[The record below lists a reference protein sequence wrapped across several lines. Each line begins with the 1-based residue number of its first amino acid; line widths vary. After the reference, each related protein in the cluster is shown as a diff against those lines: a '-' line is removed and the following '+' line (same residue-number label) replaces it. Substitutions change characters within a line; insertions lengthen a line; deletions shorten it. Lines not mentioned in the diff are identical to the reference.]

1 MAMIEQIRNR
11 QGLLLAMI
19 GIGMLGFLVPYDA
32 VLALM
37 GQGNTRDVGSVDG
50 ESISALDY
58 RMEVDERRRLGFS
71 GDQLQDEVWADLT
84 ANIVLDD
91 TYDALGLEVTDA
103 EFQEMLF
110 GDLDSPYMGRAF
122 YSNGENKAFW
132 QQNFGAMLTTDQGKL
147 NLLSYKRLILAK
159 RKKEKMDALLA
170 DALYTNSLEGKYE
183 YINAEK
189 KAEIKYVAKLYKNIN
204 DDEVSVSDSDVKRY
218 YNAHKNDPKFQ
229 QTEGRDISYVKI
241 PLGASEADIQ
251 AMEGEMA
258 SVSSDWAA
266 ADDAEAFAQEANG
279 GREDIRNLRLA
290 QVELDVNEAKFF
302 SEAPGTI
309 VGPYT
314 KNGQMQLAQVIERT
328 MVPDE
333 AAKCRHILLT
343 AKDAKDAEE
352 MAELGARADSLKR
365 VLRNGGDFDDLV
377 QRFSGDPGSKATGGV
392 YDFFP
397 KGRMVKPFED
407 FCFDKPIGAL
417 GWVETTYGVHLIE
430 VLDRRSEVEEARVAF
445 ITKPVSAS
453 SGTAREA
460 YAMAS
465 EFAINA
471 TDKESLMA
479 AAADAGYATGEANSI
494 APAARSIAGVRD
506 AAEIVSWAYRS
517 EAGEVSNPILTPD
530 FYIVAHLDAATKAG
544 VPELESVRDEM
555 REGAINEA
563 KGELY
568 AEKMDGANLEDIA
581 AAVGETVKTG
591 RDVSIKFPTVRGSG
605 ASTEPKVAGA
615 ALAIPVG
622 SMSSPIVGTHGV
634 WVIAPQNVTEAGSK
648 DSYLEEQSTLAS
660 RARTNFPF
668 TVLNTMQKAA
678 GVEDNRRQQN

>member
-1 MAMIEQIRNR
+1 MIEQIRNR

-32 VLALM
+32 VLALI
-37 GQGNTRDVGSVDG
+37 GQGNNRDVGSVG
-50 ESISALDY
+50 GQSVSALEY
-58 RMEVDERRRLGFS
+58 RMELEERRRLGFS
-71 GDQLQDEVWADLT
+71 GDQLQDEVWSDLT
-84 ANIVLDD
+84 ANIVLED

-110 GDLDSPYMGRAF
+110 GDLDSPYMSRAF

-132 QQNFGAMLTTDQGKL
+132 QQNFGAMLTTDQGKM
-147 NLLSYKRLILAK
+147 NLLSYKKMIIGK

-183 YINAEK
+183 FKNTDS
-189 KAEIKYVAKLYKNIN
+189 KAEIRYVAKLYKNIP
-204 DDEVSVSDSDVKRY
+204 DGDVEVSASDIKRY
-218 YNAHKNDPKFQ
+218 YKAHKNDPKYQ
-229 QTEGRDISYVKI
+229 QTEGRNISFVKI
-241 PLGASEADIQ
+241 PVGASADDLK
-251 AMEGEMA
+251 AMEVELEGLAE
-258 SVSSDWAA
+258 DWT
-266 ADDAEAFAQEANG
+266 DAEDAVAYATEAN

-302 SEAPGTI
+302 SEAVGSV

-314 KNGQMQLAQVIERT
+314 KNGQIQVARILDRN

-343 AKDAKDAEE
+343 AKDATDKEE
-352 MAELGARADSLKR
+352 MAKLGERADSLKR
-365 VLRNGGDFDDLV
+365 VLRNGGDFADLV
-377 QRFSGDPGSKATGGV
+377 QRFSGDPGSKSTGGV

-407 FCFDKPIGAL
+407 FCFNKPIGAL
-417 GWVETTYGVHLIE
+417 GWVETNYGVHLIE
-430 VLDRRSEVEEARVAF
+430 VLDRRTKVEEARVAF
-445 ITKPVSAS
+445 ITKEVAASAA
-453 SGTAREA
+453 TARDA

-479 AAADAGYATGEANSI
+479 AAKEAGYATGEANSI
-494 APAARSIAGVRD
+494 APAARSIAGVKD
-506 AAEIVSWAYRS
+506 ASEIVAWSYRS
-517 EAGEVSNPILTPD
+517 QEGEVSNPILTSD
-530 FYIVAHLDAATKAG
+530 FYIVAHLDAITKAG
-544 VPELESVRDEM
+544 APDLEDVREQM
-555 REGAINEA
+555 VEGATNEA

-568 AEKMDGANLEDIA
+568 AEKMTGSNLDDIA
-581 AAVGETVKTG
+581 AAVSETVKTG

-605 ASTEPKVAGA
+605 ASAEPKVAGA
-615 ALAIPVG
+615 AFSIPTGEV
-622 SMSSPIVGTHGV
+622 SAPIVGTYGV
-634 WVIAPQNVTEAGSK
+634 WVIAPLKVSEAGEK

-668 TVLNTMQKAA
+668 TVLNVMQKAA

>member
-1 MAMIEQIRNR
+1 MIEQIRNR

-37 GQGNTRDVGSVDG
+37 GQGTARDVGSVGG
-50 ESISALDY
+50 ESISAMDY

-84 ANIVLDD
+84 ANIVLDE

-132 QQNFGAMLTTDQGKL
+132 QQNFGAMLTTDQGKM
-147 NLLSYKRLILAK
+147 NLMSYKRLILEK
-159 RKKEKMDALLA
+159 RKKEKMDALLT
-170 DALYTNSLEGKYE
+170 DALYTNSLEGKYD
-183 YINAEK
+183 YINTEK

-218 YNAHKNDPKFQ
+218 YNAHKNDPKYQ

-241 PLGASEADIQ
+241 PVGASESDIK
-251 AMEGEMA
+251 AMEVELETIA
-258 SVSSDWAA
+258 EDWAD
-266 ADDAEAFAQEANG
+266 ADDAEAFALEANG
-279 GREDIRNLRLA
+279 GRADVRNLRLA

-302 SEAPGTI
+302 SDPLGTI

-314 KNGQMQLAQVIERT
+314 KNGQMQLAQVTKRS

-333 AAKCRHILLT
+333 AAKCRHILLSAKN
-343 AKDAKDAEE
+343 AKDEAE
-352 MAELGARADSLKR
+352 MAELGERADSLKR
-365 VLRNGGDFDDLV
+365 VLQNGGDFDDLV

-397 KGRMVKPFED
+397 KGSMVKPFED
-407 FCFDKPIGAL
+407 FCFDKPVGAL

-430 VLDRRSEVEEARVAF
+430 VLDRRSEIEEASVTF
-445 ITKPVSAS
+445 ITKPLAASAL
-453 SGTAREA
+453 TARDA

-471 TDKESLMA
+471 TDKESLMSA
-479 AAADAGYATGEANSI
+479 AEEAGYATSEANSI
-494 APAARSIAGVRD
+494 APSARAIAGVRD
-506 AAEIVSWAYRS
+506 ASEIVAWAYRS
-517 EAGEVSNPILTPD
+517 EVGEVSNPILTPD
-530 FYIVAHLDAATKAG
+530 FYIVAHLDASKKAG
-544 VPELESVRDEM
+544 VPTLDDVRDDM
-555 REGAINEA
+555 REGAMNEA
-563 KGELY
+563 KGKLY
-568 AEKMDGANLEDIA
+568 ASKMDGANLDEVA
-581 AAVGETVKTG
+581 AAIGETVKTG
-591 RDVSIKFPTVRGSG
+591 RDLSVKFPTVRGSG

-615 ALAIPVG
+615 ALSIPVG
-622 SMSSPIVGTHGV
+622 NMSSPIVGTHGV
-634 WVIAPQNVTEAGSK
+634 WVIAPQKVTEAGSK
-648 DSYLEEQSTLAS
+648 ESYLEEQSTLAS

-678 GVEDNRRQQN
+678 GVEDNRRQMN

>member
-37 GQGNTRDVGSVDG
+37 GQGAARDVGSVGG
-50 ESISALDY
+50 ESISAIDY

-110 GDLDSPYMGRAF
+110 GTLDSPYMGRAF
-122 YSNGENKAFW
+122 YSNGENKTFW
-132 QQNFGAMLTTDQGKL
+132 QQNFGAMLNTDEGKM
-147 NLLSYKRLILAK
+147 NLLSYKRLIIAK
-159 RKKEKMDALLA
+159 RKKEKMDALLS
-170 DALYTNSLEGKYE
+170 DALYTNSIEGKYD
-183 YINAEK
+183 YINTEK

-204 DDEVSVSDSDVKRY
+204 DDEVSVSESDVKRY

-241 PLGASEADIQ
+241 PVGASESDIKG
-251 AMEGEMA
+251 MEAEMA
-258 SVSSDWAA
+258 AIAENWA
-266 ADDAEAFAQEANG
+266 DAEDIDAFATEANG
-279 GREDIRNLRLA
+279 GRADVRNLRLA
-290 QVELDVNEAKFF
+290 QVELDVNESKFF
-302 SEAPGTI
+302 SEPVGTI

-314 KNGQMQLAQVIERT
+314 KNGQMQLAQVTKRSK
-328 MVPDE
+328 VPDE
-333 AAKCRHILLT
+333 AAKCRHILLS
-343 AKDAKDAEE
+343 AKDAKNQTE
-352 MAELGARADSLKR
+352 MAELGERADSLKR
-365 VLRNGGDFDDLV
+365 ELRNGADFDDLV
-377 QRFSGDPGSKATGGV
+377 QRFSDDPGSKATGGV

-407 FCFDKPIGAL
+407 FCFEKPIGAL

-430 VLDRRSEVEEARVAF
+430 VLDRRSEIEESSVTF
-445 ITKPVSAS
+445 ITKALTASAS
-453 SGTAREA
+453 TARDA

-471 TDKESLMA
+471 TDKESLMSA
-479 AAADAGYATGEANSI
+479 AENAGYATGEANSI
-494 APAARSIAGVRD
+494 APSARTIAGIRD
-506 AAEIVSWAYRS
+506 AAEIVSWSYRS
-517 EAGEVSNPILTPD
+517 EAGEISNPILTSD
-530 FYIVAHLDAATKAG
+530 FYIVAHLDASKKSG
-544 VPELESVRDEM
+544 VPTLDDVREEM
-555 REGAINEA
+555 REGAMNKA
-563 KGELY
+563 KGEFY
-568 AEKMDGANLEDIA
+568 SSKMDGANLDEVA

-591 RDVSIKFPTVRGSG
+591 RDLSIKFPTVRGSG

-615 ALAIPVG
+615 AMAIPVG
-622 SMSSPIVGTHGV
+622 NMSSPIVGSHGV
-634 WVIAPQNVTEAGSK
+634 WVIAPQKVSDAGSK
-648 DSYLEEQSTLAS
+648 ESYLDEQSTLAS

-678 GVEDNRRQQN
+678 GIEDNRRQFN

>member
-1 MAMIEQIRNR
+1 MIEQIRNR

-32 VLALM
+32 VLALI
-37 GQGNTRDVGSVDG
+37 GQGNNRDVGSVG
-50 ESISALDY
+50 GQSVSAVEY
-58 RMEVDERRRLGFS
+58 RMELEERRRLGFS
-71 GDQLQDEVWADLT
+71 GDQLQDEVWSDLT
-84 ANIVLDD
+84 SNIVLDD

-110 GDLDSPYMGRAF
+110 GDLDSPYMSRAF

-147 NLLSYKRLILAK
+147 NLLSYKKMIIGK
-159 RKKEKMDALLA
+159 RKKEKLDALLA

-183 YINAEK
+183 FQNTET
-189 KAEIKYVAKLYKNIN
+189 KAEIKYVAKLYKNIP
-204 DDEVSVSDSDVKRY
+204 DEDVEVSESDIKRY
-218 YNAHKNDPKFQ
+218 YNAHKDDPKYQ
-229 QTEGRDISYVKI
+229 QTEGRNVSFVKI
-241 PLGASEADIQ
+241 PLGASESDLK
-251 AMEGEMA
+251 AMEVEMETLA
-258 SVSSDWAA
+258 EGFA
-266 ADDAEAFAQEANG
+266 DAEDAVAFAAQAN
-279 GREDIRNLRLA
+279 GREDIRNLRQA

-302 SEAPGTI
+302 SDDIGRV

-314 KNGQMQLAQVIERT
+314 KNGQIQIARILERT

-343 AKDAKDAEE
+343 AKDASDEAE
-352 MAELGARADSLKR
+352 MATLGQRADSLKR

-377 QRFSGDPGSKATGGV
+377 QRFSGDPGSKNTGGV

-407 FCFDKPIGAL
+407 FCFDQPIGAI

-430 VLDRRSEVEEARVAF
+430 VLDRRTEIEEARVAF
-445 ITKPVSAS
+445 ITKPVAASAA
-453 SGTAREA
+453 TARDA

-479 AAADAGYATGEANSI
+479 AAKEAGYATGEANSI
-494 APAARSIAGVRD
+494 APSARSIAGVKD
-506 AAEIVSWAYRS
+506 ASEIVAWSYRS
-517 EAGEVSNPILTPD
+517 QEGEVSNPILTSD
-530 FYIVAHLDAATKAG
+530 FYIVAHLDAITKAG
-544 VPELESVRDEM
+544 APDLEDVREKM
-555 REGAINEA
+555 VEGATNEA
-563 KGELY
+563 KGKLF
-568 AEKMDGANLEDIA
+568 AKKMEGSSLDDIA
-581 AAVGETVKTG
+581 AAVSETVKTG

-605 ASTEPKVAGA
+605 ASAEPKVAGA
-615 ALAIPVG
+615 AFSTPTGEVSA
-622 SMSSPIVGTHGV
+622 PIVGSYGV
-634 WVIAPQNVTEAGSK
+634 WVISPQNVTDAGEK
-648 DSYLEEQSTLAS
+648 DSYLDEQSTLAS

-668 TVLNTMQKAA
+668 TVLNVMQKAA

>member
-258 SVSSDWAA
+258 SVSSEWAA

-407 FCFDKPIGAL
+407 FCFNKPIGAL

-591 RDVSIKFPTVRGSG
+591 RDLSIKFPTVRGSG

>member
-32 VLALM
+32 VLALI
-37 GQGNTRDVGSVDG
+37 GQGNNRDVGSVG
-50 ESISALDY
+50 GQSVSAIEY
-58 RMEVDERRRLGFS
+58 RMELEERRRLGFS
-71 GDQLQDEVWADLT
+71 GDQLQDEVWSDLT
-84 ANIVLDD
+84 SNIVLDD

-110 GDLDSPYMGRAF
+110 GDLDSPYMSRAF

-147 NLLSYKRLILAK
+147 NLLSYKNMIIGK
-159 RKKEKMDALLA
+159 RKKEKLDALLA

-183 YINAEK
+183 FKNTDT
-189 KAEIKYVAKLYKNIN
+189 KAEIKYVAKLYKNIP
-204 DDEVSVSDSDVKRY
+204 DGDVDVSESDIKRY
-218 YNAHKNDPKFQ
+218 YEAHKDDPKYQ
-229 QTEGRDISYVKI
+229 QTEGRNISFVKI
-241 PLGASEADIQ
+241 PVGASAEDLKS
-251 AMEGEMA
+251 MEVELEGLAE
-258 SVSSDWAA
+258 DWA
-266 ADDAEAFAQEANG
+266 DAEDAVAYATEAN

-290 QVELDVNEAKFF
+290 QVELDVNESKFF
-302 SEAPGTI
+302 TEAVGSV

-314 KNGQMQLAQVIERT
+314 KNGQIQVARILDRS

-333 AAKCRHILLT
+333 AAKCRHILLS
-343 AKDAKDAEE
+343 AKDASDKEE
-352 MAELGARADSLKR
+352 MAALGQRADSLKR

-377 QRFSGDPGSKATGGV
+377 QRFSGDPGSKSTGGV

-407 FCFDKPIGAL
+407 FCFNKPVGAL

-430 VLDRRSEVEEARVAF
+430 VLDRRSKVEEARVAF
-445 ITKPVSAS
+445 IAKEVAASAS
-453 SGTAREA
+453 TARDA

-471 TDKESLMA
+471 TDKESLMDA
-479 AAADAGYATGEANSI
+479 AKEAGYSTGEANSI
-494 APAARSIAGVRD
+494 TPAAKSIAGVKD
-506 AAEIVSWAYRS
+506 ASEIVAWSYRS
-517 EAGEVSNPILTPD
+517 QEGEVSNPILTSD
-530 FYIVAHLDAATKAG
+530 FYIVAHLDAITKAG
-544 VPELESVRDEM
+544 APELEDVREKM
-555 REGAINEA
+555 VEGATNEA
-563 KGELY
+563 KGALY
-568 AEKMDGANLEDIA
+568 AKKMVGSSLDDIA
-581 AAVGETVKTG
+581 AAVSETVKTG

-605 ASTEPKVAGA
+605 ASAEPKVAGA
-615 ALAIPVG
+615 AFSTPTGEISA
-622 SMSSPIVGTHGV
+622 PIVGKYGV
-634 WVIAPQNVTEAGSK
+634 WVISPQNVSQAGEK
-648 DSYLEEQSTLAS
+648 ESYLEEQSTLAS

-668 TVLNTMQKAA
+668 TVLNVMQKAA

>member
-241 PLGASEADIQ
+241 PLGASESDIK
-251 AMEGEMA
+251 AMEVEMETTA
-258 SVSSDWAA
+258 EDWAD
-266 ADDAEAFAQEANG
+266 ADDAEAFAQAANG

-453 SGTAREA
+453 AGTAREA

-544 VPELESVRDEM
+544 VPELENVRDEM

-622 SMSSPIVGTHGV
+622 SMSSPIIGTHGV

>member
-1 MAMIEQIRNR
+1 MIEQIRNR

-241 PLGASEADIQ
+241 PLGASESDIK
-251 AMEGEMA
+251 AMEVEMETTA
-258 SVSSDWAA
+258 EDWAD
-266 ADDAEAFAQEANG
+266 ADDAEAFAQAANG

-453 SGTAREA
+453 AGTAREA

-544 VPELESVRDEM
+544 VPELENVRDEM

-591 RDVSIKFPTVRGSG
+591 RDLSIKFPTVRGSG

-622 SMSSPIVGTHGV
+622 SMSSPIIGTHGV

>member
-1 MAMIEQIRNR
+1 MIEQIRNR

-241 PLGASEADIQ
+241 PLGASESDIK
-251 AMEGEMA
+251 AMEVEMETTA
-258 SVSSDWAA
+258 ENWAD
-266 ADDAEAFAQEANG
+266 ADDAEAFAQEAND

-453 SGTAREA
+453 AGTAREA

-517 EAGEVSNPILTPD
+517 EAGEVSTPILTPD

-544 VPELESVRDEM
+544 VPELENVRDEM

-591 RDVSIKFPTVRGSG
+591 RDLSIKFPTVRGSG

-622 SMSSPIVGTHGV
+622 SMSSPIIGTHGV

>member
-1 MAMIEQIRNR
+1 MIEKIRNR

-32 VLALM
+32 VLALL
-37 GQGNTRDVGSVDG
+37 GQGSTRDVGSVGG
-50 ESISALDY
+50 ESISAQEY
-58 RMEVDERRRLGFS
+58 RLELDERKRLGFS
-71 GDQLQDEVWADLT
+71 GEQLQDEVWGDLT
-84 ANIVLDD
+84 ASIVLDD
-91 TYDALGLEVTDA
+91 TYDALGLAVTDA

-110 GDLDSPYMGRAF
+110 GSLDSPYMGRAF

-147 NLLSYKRLILAK
+147 NLLSYKKLIIEK
-159 RKKEKMDALLA
+159 RKKEKLDALLT
-170 DALYTNSLEGKYE
+170 DALYTNSIEGKYE
-183 YINAEK
+183 YLNTEK
-189 KAEIKYVAKLYKNIN
+189 KAEFQYVTKLYKNIP
-204 DDEVSVSDSDVKRY
+204 DSEVSVSEGDVKRY
-218 YNAHKNDPKFQ
+218 YNAHKNDPKYQ

-241 PLGASEADIQ
+241 PIGASESDIQ
-251 AMEGEMA
+251 ALEAKLTETAEAWKGAE
-258 SVSSDWAA
+258 DAA
-266 ADDAEAFAQEANG
+266 AFAKDAND
-279 GREDIRNLRLA
+279 GREDVRNLRLA
-290 QVELDVNEAKFF
+290 QVELDENESRFF
-302 SEAPGTI
+302 SEPSGTVI
-309 VGPYT
+309 GPYS
-314 KNGQMQLAQVIERT
+314 KNGQMMVAQVLERT

-343 AKDAKDAEE
+343 AKDATDQTE
-352 MAELGARADSLKR
+352 MAELGARADSLKQ

-377 QRFSGDPGSKATGGV
+377 QRFSGDPGSKSTGGV

-407 FCFDKPIGAL
+407 FCFNKPIGAL

-430 VLDRRSEVEEARVAF
+430 VLDRRDEIEEARVAF
-445 ITKPVSAS
+445 ISKDIAAS
-453 SGTAREA
+453 STTARDA

-471 TDKESLMA
+471 TDKASLMA
-479 AAADAGYATGEANSI
+479 AAEEAGYTTSEANGI
-494 APAARSIAGVRD
+494 APAARNIAGVRD
-506 AAEIVSWAYRS
+506 ASEIVAWAYRS
-517 EAGEVSNPILTPD
+517 EEGEVSNPILTSE
-530 FYIVAHLDAATKAG
+530 FYVVAHLDAAIKAG
-544 VPELESVRDEM
+544 VPPLKLVEEEM
-555 REGAINEA
+555 REGATNEA

-568 AEKMDGANLEDIA
+568 ASKMNGANLDEVA

-615 ALAIPVG
+615 AFAIPVG
-622 SMSSPIVGTHGV
+622 SMSSPIVGTQGV
-634 WVIAPQNVTEAGSK
+634 WVIAPTKVSDPAGK

-678 GVEDNRRQQN
+678 GIEDNRRDAN

>member
-32 VLALM
+32 VLALI
-37 GQGNTRDVGSVDG
+37 GQGNNRDVGSVG
-50 ESISALDY
+50 GQSVSAIEY
-58 RMEVDERRRLGFS
+58 RMELEERRRLGFS
-71 GDQLQDEVWADLT
+71 GDQLQDEVWSDLT
-84 ANIVLDD
+84 SNIVLDD

-110 GDLDSPYMGRAF
+110 GDLDSPYMSRAF

-147 NLLSYKRLILAK
+147 NLLSYKKMIIGK
-159 RKKEKMDALLA
+159 RKKEKLDALLA

-183 YINAEK
+183 FKNTDT
-189 KAEIKYVAKLYKNIN
+189 KAEIKYVAKLYKNIP
-204 DDEVSVSDSDVKRY
+204 DGDVDVSESDIKRHY
-218 YNAHKNDPKFQ
+218 KAHKNDPKYQ
-229 QTEGRDISYVKI
+229 QTEGRNISFVKI
-241 PLGASEADIQ
+241 PVGASAEDLKS
-251 AMEGEMA
+251 MEVELEGLAE
-258 SVSSDWAA
+258 DWA
-266 ADDAEAFAQEANG
+266 DAEDAVAYATEAN

-290 QVELDVNEAKFF
+290 QVELDVNESKFF
-302 SEAPGTI
+302 TEAVGSV

-314 KNGQMQLAQVIERT
+314 KNGQIQVARILDRS

-333 AAKCRHILLT
+333 AAKCRHILLS
-343 AKDAKDAEE
+343 AKDASDKEE
-352 MAELGARADSLKR
+352 MAALGQRADSLKR

-377 QRFSGDPGSKATGGV
+377 QRFSGDPGSKSTGGV

-407 FCFDKPIGAL
+407 FCFNKPVGAL

-430 VLDRRSEVEEARVAF
+430 VLDRRSKVEEARVAF
-445 ITKPVSAS
+445 IAKEVAASAS
-453 SGTAREA
+453 TARDA

-471 TDKESLMA
+471 TDKESLMDA
-479 AAADAGYATGEANSI
+479 AKEAGYSTGEANSI
-494 APAARSIAGVRD
+494 APAAKSIAGVKD
-506 AAEIVSWAYRS
+506 ASEIVAWSYRS
-517 EAGEVSNPILTPD
+517 QEGEVSNPILTSD
-530 FYIVAHLDAATKAG
+530 FYIVAHLDAITKAG
-544 VPELESVRDEM
+544 APELEDVREKM
-555 REGAINEA
+555 VEGATNEA
-563 KGELY
+563 KGALY
-568 AEKMDGANLEDIA
+568 AKKMVGSSLDDIA
-581 AAVGETVKTG
+581 AAVSETVKTG

-605 ASTEPKVAGA
+605 ASAEPKVAGA
-615 ALAIPVG
+615 AFSTPTGEISA
-622 SMSSPIVGTHGV
+622 PIVGKYGV
-634 WVIAPQNVTEAGSK
+634 WVISPQNVSQAGEK

-668 TVLNTMQKAA
+668 TVLNVMQKAA

>member
-1 MAMIEQIRNR
+1 MIEQIRNR

-241 PLGASEADIQ
+241 PLGASESDIK
-251 AMEGEMA
+251 AMEVEMETTA
-258 SVSSDWAA
+258 ENWAD
-266 ADDAEAFAQEANG
+266 ADDAEAFAQEAND

-544 VPELESVRDEM
+544 VPELENVRDEM

-591 RDVSIKFPTVRGSG
+591 RDLSIKFPTVRGSG

-622 SMSSPIVGTHGV
+622 SMSSPIIGTHGV

>member
-1 MAMIEQIRNR
+1 MIEQIRNR

-241 PLGASEADIQ
+241 PLGASESDIK
-251 AMEGEMA
+251 AMEVEMETTA
-258 SVSSDWAA
+258 EDWAD
-266 ADDAEAFAQEANG
+266 ADDAEAFAQAANG

-544 VPELESVRDEM
+544 VPELENVRDEM

-622 SMSSPIVGTHGV
+622 SMSSPIIGTHGV

>member
-1 MAMIEQIRNR
+1 MIEKIRNR
-11 QGLLLAMI
+11 QGLLLGMI

-32 VLALM
+32 VLALL
-37 GQGNTRDVGSVDG
+37 GQGNARDVGSVGG

-58 RMEVDERRRLGFS
+58 RMELDERRRLGFS
-71 GDQLQDEVWADLT
+71 GDQLQDEVWGDLT

-110 GDLDSPYMGRAF
+110 GSLDSPYMGRAF
-122 YSNGENKAFW
+122 FSNGENKAFW

-147 NLLSYKRLILAK
+147 NLLSYKKLIVAK
-159 RKKEKMDALLA
+159 RKKEKMDALLT

-183 YINAEK
+183 YINTEK
-189 KAEIKYVAKLYKNIN
+189 KAEVQYVAKLYKNIP
-204 DDEVSVSDSDVKRY
+204 DSEVNVSDSDVKRY
-218 YNAHKNDPKFQ
+218 YNAHKDDPKYQ

-241 PLGASEADIQ
+241 PLGASDSDIK
-251 AMEGEMA
+251 EMDA
-258 SVSSDWAA
+258 KMQDTAA
-266 ADDAEAFAQEANG
+266 AWRDAEDAEAFAKQANE

-290 QVELDVNEAKFF
+290 QVELDVNESKFF
-302 SEAPGTI
+302 SEPVGTV

-314 KNGQMQLAQVIERT
+314 KNGQMMIAQVLERG
-328 MVPDE
+328 MAPDE

-343 AKDAKDAEE
+343 AKDAKDEAE

-377 QRFSGDPGSKATGGV
+377 QRFSGDPGSKSTGGV

-407 FCFDKPIGAL
+407 FCFNEPIGAL

-430 VLDRRSEVEEARVAF
+430 VLDRRTEIEEARVAF
-445 ITKPVSAS
+445 ISKTVGASAN
-453 SGTAREA
+453 TAREA

-471 TDKESLMA
+471 TDKESLLA
-479 AAADAGYATGEANSI
+479 AAEEAGYATGEANSI
-494 APAARSIAGVRD
+494 APAARTIAGIRD

-517 EAGEVSNPILTPD
+517 EEGEVSNPILTPD
-530 FYIVAHLDAATKAG
+530 FYVVAHLDAATKAG
-544 VPELESVRDEM
+544 APDLKDVEDEM
-555 REGAINEA
+555 REGATNEA

-568 AEKMDGANLEDIA
+568 AEKMDGANLEEIA
-581 AAVGETVKTG
+581 TAIGETVKTG
-591 RDVSIKFPTVRGSG
+591 RDLSIKFPTVRGSG
-605 ASTEPKVAGA
+605 ASAEPKVAGA
-615 ALAIPVG
+615 AFAIPEG
-622 SMSSPIVGTHGV
+622 SMSSPIVGTYGV
-634 WVIAPQNVTEAGSK
+634 WVIAPTSVTPAGSK
-648 DSYLEEQSTLAS
+648 DSYLEEQSTLAT

-668 TVLNTMQKAA
+668 TVLTVMQKEA
-678 GVEDNRRQQN
+678 GVEDNRRQLN

>member
-204 DDEVSVSDSDVKRY
+204 DDEVSVSGSGIKRY
-218 YNAHKNDPKFQ
+218 YKAHKNDPKFQ

-266 ADDAEAFAQEANG
+266 ADDAEAFAQESNG

-445 ITKPVSAS
+445 ITTPVSAS

-591 RDVSIKFPTVRGSG
+591 RDLSIKFPTVRGSG

>member
-132 QQNFGAMLTTDQGKL
+132 QQSFGAMLSTDEGKL

-241 PLGASEADIQ
+241 PVGASESDIK
-251 AMEGEMA
+251 AMEVEMETTA
-258 SVSSDWAA
+258 EDWAD
-266 ADDAEAFAQEANG
+266 ADDAEAFAQAANG

-430 VLDRRSEVEEARVAF
+430 VLDRRSEVEEARVSF

-453 SGTAREA
+453 AGTAREA

-591 RDVSIKFPTVRGSG
+591 RDLSIKFPTVRGSG

-634 WVIAPQNVTEAGSK
+634 WVVAPQNVTEAGSK

>member
-1 MAMIEQIRNR
+1 MIEQIRNR

-258 SVSSDWAA
+258 SVSSDWDA

-591 RDVSIKFPTVRGSG
+591 RDLSIKFPTVRGSG

>member
-32 VLALM
+32 VLALI
-37 GQGNTRDVGSVDG
+37 GQGNNRDVGSVG
-50 ESISALDY
+50 GQSVSAIEY
-58 RMEVDERRRLGFS
+58 RMELEERRRLGFS
-71 GDQLQDEVWADLT
+71 GDQLQDEVWSDLT
-84 ANIVLDD
+84 SKIVLDD
-91 TYDALGLEVTDA
+91 TYDALGIEVTDA

-110 GDLDSPYMGRAF
+110 GDLDSPYMSRAF

-147 NLLSYKRLILAK
+147 NLLSYKKMIIGK
-159 RKKEKMDALLA
+159 RKKEKLDALLA

-183 YINAEK
+183 FKNTDT
-189 KAEIKYVAKLYKNIN
+189 KAEIKYVAKLYKNIP
-204 DDEVSVSDSDVKRY
+204 DGDVEVSESDIKRY
-218 YNAHKNDPKFQ
+218 YKAHKDDPKYQ
-229 QTEGRDISYVKI
+229 QTEGRNISFVKI
-241 PLGASEADIQ
+241 PVGASADDLKS
-251 AMEGEMA
+251 MEVELEDLA
-258 SVSSDWAA
+258 ADWA
-266 ADDAEAFAQEANG
+266 DAEDAVAYATEAN

-290 QVELDVNEAKFF
+290 QVELDVNESKFF
-302 SEAPGTI
+302 SETI
-309 VGPYT
+309 GSVVGPYT
-314 KNGQMQLAQVIERT
+314 KNGQIQIARILERS

-343 AKDAKDAEE
+343 AKDASDKEE
-352 MAELGARADSLKR
+352 MAALGQRADSLKR

-377 QRFSGDPGSKATGGV
+377 QRFSGDPGSKSTGGV

-407 FCFDKPIGAL
+407 FCFNKPIGAL

-430 VLDRRSEVEEARVAF
+430 VLDRRTKVEEARVAF
-445 ITKPVSAS
+445 ITKEVAASAA
-453 SGTAREA
+453 TARDA

-479 AAADAGYATGEANSI
+479 AAKEAGYSTGEANSI
-494 APAARSIAGVRD
+494 APAARSIAGVKD
-506 AAEIVSWAYRS
+506 ASEIVAWSYRS
-517 EAGEVSNPILTPD
+517 EEGEVSNPILTSD
-530 FYIVAHLDAATKAG
+530 FYIVAHLDAITKAG
-544 VPELESVRDEM
+544 APDLEDVREKM
-555 REGAINEA
+555 VEGATNEA
-563 KGELY
+563 KGKLY
-568 AEKMDGANLEDIA
+568 AKKMGGSSLDDVA
-581 AAVGETVKTG
+581 AAISETVKTG
-591 RDVSIKFPTVRGSG
+591 RDLSIKFPTVRGSG
-605 ASTEPKVAGA
+605 ASAEPKVAGA
-615 ALAIPVG
+615 AFATPTGEV
-622 SMSSPIVGTHGV
+622 SAPIVGNYGV
-634 WVIAPQNVTEAGSK
+634 WVISPQNVTDAGEK

-668 TVLNTMQKAA
+668 TMLNVMQKAA

>member
-1 MAMIEQIRNR
+1 MIEQIRNR

-32 VLALM
+32 VLALI
-37 GQGNTRDVGSVDG
+37 GQGNNRDVGSVG
-50 ESISALDY
+50 EQSVSAVEY
-58 RMEVDERRRLGFS
+58 RMELEERRRLGFS
-71 GDQLQDEVWADLT
+71 GDQLQDEVWSDLT
-84 ANIVLDD
+84 STIVLDD

-110 GDLDSPYMGRAF
+110 GDLDSPYMSRAF

-147 NLLSYKRLILAK
+147 NLLSYKRMIIGK
-159 RKKEKMDALLA
+159 RKKEKLDALLA

-183 YINAEK
+183 FKNTET
-189 KAEIKYVAKLYKNIN
+189 KAEIKYVAKLYKNIP
-204 DDEVSVSDSDVKRY
+204 DGDVEVSESDIKRY
-218 YNAHKNDPKFQ
+218 YKAHKDDPKYQ
-229 QTEGRDISYVKI
+229 QTEGRNVSFVKI
-241 PLGASEADIQ
+241 PVGASESDLK
-251 AMEGEMA
+251 AMEVEMETLA
-258 SVSSDWAA
+258 EEFA
-266 ADDAEAFAQEANG
+266 DAEDAVAFATQAN

-302 SEAPGTI
+302 SDDIGRV

-314 KNGQMQLAQVIERT
+314 KNGQIQIARILERT

-343 AKDAKDAEE
+343 AKDASDEAE
-352 MAELGARADSLKR
+352 MATLGQRADSLKR

-377 QRFSGDPGSKATGGV
+377 QRFSGDPGSKNTGGV

-407 FCFDKPIGAL
+407 FCFDKPIGAI

-430 VLDRRSEVEEARVAF
+430 VLDRRTEIEEARVAF
-445 ITKPVSAS
+445 ITKPVAASAA
-453 SGTAREA
+453 TARDA

-479 AAADAGYATGEANSI
+479 AAKEAGYATGEANSI
-494 APAARSIAGVRD
+494 APAARSIAGVKD
-506 AAEIVSWAYRS
+506 ASEIVAWSYRS
-517 EAGEVSNPILTPD
+517 QEGEVSNPILTSD
-530 FYIVAHLDAATKAG
+530 FYIVAHLDAITKAG
-544 VPELESVRDEM
+544 APDLEDVREKM
-555 REGAINEA
+555 VEGATNEA
-563 KGELY
+563 KGKLY
-568 AEKMDGANLEDIA
+568 AKKMEGSSLDDIA
-581 AAVGETVKTG
+581 AAVSETVKTG

-605 ASTEPKVAGA
+605 ASAEPKVAGA
-615 ALAIPVG
+615 AFSTPTGEVSA
-622 SMSSPIVGTHGV
+622 PIVGSYGV
-634 WVIAPQNVTEAGSK
+634 WVISPQNVTDAGEK
-648 DSYLEEQSTLAS
+648 DSYLDEQSTLAS

-668 TVLNTMQKAA
+668 TVLNVMQKAA

>member
-1 MAMIEQIRNR
+1 MIEQIRNR

-555 REGAINEA
+555 REGAMNEA

-591 RDVSIKFPTVRGSG
+591 RDLSIKFPTVRGSG

>member
-1 MAMIEQIRNR
+1 MIEQIRNR

-147 NLLSYKRLILAK
+147 NLLSYKRLILAT

-591 RDVSIKFPTVRGSG
+591 RDLSIKFPTVRGSG

>member
-1 MAMIEQIRNR
+1 MIEQIRNR

-37 GQGNTRDVGSVDG
+37 GQGTARDVGSVGG
-50 ESISALDY
+50 ESISAMDY

-84 ANIVLDD
+84 ANIVLDE

-132 QQNFGAMLTTDQGKL
+132 QQNFGAMLTTDQGKM
-147 NLLSYKRLILAK
+147 NLMSYKRLILEK
-159 RKKEKMDALLA
+159 RKKEKMDALLT
-170 DALYTNSLEGKYE
+170 DALYTNSLEGKYD
-183 YINAEK
+183 YINTEK
-189 KAEIKYVAKLYKNIN
+189 RAEIKYVAKLYNNIN

-218 YNAHKNDPKFQ
+218 YNAHKNDPKYQ

-241 PLGASEADIQ
+241 PLGASESDIK
-251 AMEGEMA
+251 AMEVELESIA
-258 SVSSDWAA
+258 EDWAD
-266 ADDAEAFAQEANG
+266 ADDAEAFALEANG
-279 GREDIRNLRLA
+279 GRADVRNLRLA

-302 SEAPGTI
+302 SDPLGTI

-314 KNGQMQLAQVIERT
+314 KNGQMQLAQVTKRS

-333 AAKCRHILLT
+333 AAKCRHILLSAKN
-343 AKDAKDAEE
+343 AKDEAE
-352 MAELGARADSLKR
+352 MAELGERADSLKR
-365 VLRNGGDFDDLV
+365 VLQNGGDFDDLV

-407 FCFDKPIGAL
+407 FCFDKPVGAL

-430 VLDRRSEVEEARVAF
+430 VLDRRSEIEEASVTF
-445 ITKPVSAS
+445 ITKPLAASAL
-453 SGTAREA
+453 TARDA

-471 TDKESLMA
+471 TDKESLMSA
-479 AAADAGYATGEANSI
+479 AEEAGYATSEANSI
-494 APAARSIAGVRD
+494 APSARAIAGVRD
-506 AAEIVSWAYRS
+506 ASEIVAWAYRS
-517 EAGEVSNPILTPD
+517 EVGEVSNPILTPD
-530 FYIVAHLDAATKAG
+530 FYIVAHLDASKKAG
-544 VPELESVRDEM
+544 VPTLDDVRDDM
-555 REGAINEA
+555 REGAMNEA
-563 KGELY
+563 KGKLY
-568 AEKMDGANLEDIA
+568 ASKMDGANLDEVA

-591 RDVSIKFPTVRGSG
+591 RDLSVKFPTVRGSG

-615 ALAIPVG
+615 ALSIPVG
-622 SMSSPIVGTHGV
+622 NMSSPIVGTHGV
-634 WVIAPQNVTEAGSK
+634 WVIAPQKVTEAGSK
-648 DSYLEEQSTLAS
+648 ESYLEEQSTLAS

-678 GVEDNRRQQN
+678 GVEDNRRQMN

>member
-1 MAMIEQIRNR
+1 MIEQIRNR

-37 GQGNTRDVGSVDG
+37 GQGNARDVGSVDG

-568 AEKMDGANLEDIA
+568 AKKMDGANLEDIA

-591 RDVSIKFPTVRGSG
+591 RDLSIKFPTVRGSG